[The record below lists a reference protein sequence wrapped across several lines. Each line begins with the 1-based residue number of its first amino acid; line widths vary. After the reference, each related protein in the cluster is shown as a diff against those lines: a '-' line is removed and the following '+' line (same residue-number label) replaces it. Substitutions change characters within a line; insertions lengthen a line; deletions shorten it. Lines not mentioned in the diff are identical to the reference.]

1 MKILKLAYKNII
13 HSPLNLLLSI
23 ILFGLGIGLI
33 NFLFLFN
40 AQLKTKFDSN
50 LADIDLVIGAK
61 GSPLQMILSSMYH
74 IDNPTG
80 NISIEECKAFLNPKH
95 PLIKA
100 AVPLSLGDSYR
111 SYRIIGSTDSLM
123 SFYGAELQ
131 QGKIHAKDFEV
142 TIGRAVADDTGLK
155 LGDSF
160 VSSHGFNDDED
171 LAHDHAAFKVVGILK
186 GTGNVIDQLLITNP
200 STVWNVHDHEGHDHQ
215 DHEGHDHGDHEGHDH
230 GDHEGHD
237 HGDHEGHD
245 HGDHEGHD
253 YGDHE
258 GHDHVDH
265 EGHDHGDHEGHDHG
279 DHEGHDHGDHE
290 GHDHG
295 DREGHDHGDHEG
307 HDHGEQ
313 EDKNN
318 SNQAV
323 NDPSIPFARTNADLL
338 KYPEKE
344 ITSIL
349 VKFKNRTNFQA
360 LSMPRSINDNTDM
373 QAASPAIEINRLY
386 SMIGVGREMVKW
398 LAFLIAFI
406 SAVSIF
412 IVLYKS
418 MRERKYELALIR
430 VMGGSRSSLFQ
441 LITFE
446 GMLLTAIG
454 FLVGFVLSHLGIEIL
469 AGSLKSSYKYSFSGF
484 QFMKSELILFGVS
497 LLIGLVAALIPA
509 VKASKTDI
517 HNTLTEKG

>member
-13 HSPLNLLLSI
+13 HNPLNLILSI

-40 AQLKTKFDSN
+40 SQLKTKFDSN

-80 NISIEECKAFLNPKH
+80 NISIDEAKAFLNPKH

-111 SYRIIGSTDSLM
+111 SYRIVGSTDSLL
-123 SFYGAELQ
+123 SFYGAEIEK
-131 QGKIHAKDFEV
+131 GGIFNKDFEV

-155 LGDSF
+155 IGDKF
-160 VSSHGFNDDED
+160 TSSHGFNDDAD

-186 GTGNVIDQLLITNP
+186 GVGNVIDQLIVTNP
-200 STVWNVHDHEGHDHQ
+200 STVWNVHDHSDEVEEVPQKDSHDGHNHESD
-215 DHEGHDHGDHEGHDH
+215 DHEGHDHEGHDHEGHDH
-230 GDHEGHD
+230 SEGDHSD
-237 HGDHEGHD
+237 
-245 HGDHEGHD
+245 
-253 YGDHE
+253 
-258 GHDHVDH
+258 
-265 EGHDHGDHEGHDHG
+265 
-279 DHEGHDHGDHE
+279 
-290 GHDHG
+290 
-295 DREGHDHGDHEG
+295 
-307 HDHGEQ
+307 Q
-313 EDKNN
+313 EVHTH
-318 SNQAV
+318 SV
-323 NDPSIPFARTNADLL
+323 PYARTNVDLL
-338 KYPEKE
+338 RYPEKD

-349 VKFKNRTNFQA
+349 IKFKNRTNFQS
-360 LSMPRSINDNTDM
+360 LSMPRAINENTDM

-386 SMIGVGREMVKW
+386 SMIGVGREMIKW

-430 VMGGSRSSLFQ
+430 VMGGSRSNLFQ
-441 LITFE
+441 LIVFE
-446 GMLLTAIG
+446 GMILTSIG
-454 FLVGFVLSHLGIEIL
+454 FLVGFVLSHSGMEIL
-469 AGSLKSSYKYSFSGF
+469 ANSLKSSYKYSFSGF
-484 QFMKSELILFGVS
+484 HFMQSELTLLGVS
-497 LLIGLVAALIPA
+497 LLIGIVASLIPA
-509 VKASKTDI
+509 IKAAKTDI
-517 HNTLTEKG
+517 HSTLSEKG